1 MMSVVKWIVVAV
13 ALQLAAPYAYTFAR
27 HDFTV
32 CTGMTLDPRPYTP
45 TVNVRGARGRG
56 TLRLVPLDEFPTATL
71 QALADYYREKYDLD
85 VELAPSLDITAATYD
100 AQRQQLNADAL
111 IDRLETAHPQ
121 HPGEALVVIG
131 LVADDIYIPTFNW
144 RYALSYRRD
153 DRYAVVSSAR
163 MDYGCLGL
171 VTASSDRIYTRL
183 RKMVSKNVGILYYRL
198 PVSDDPRSV
207 LYGSIGGVQEFDRMT
222 DDF

>member
-1 MMSVVKWIVVAV
+1 
-13 ALQLAAPYAYTFAR
+13 
-27 HDFTV
+27 
-32 CTGMTLDPRPYTP
+32 
-45 TVNVRGARGRG
+45 VRGVRGRG
-56 TLRLVPLDEFPTATL
+56 TLRLVPLDDFPTATL
-71 QALADYYREKYDLD
+71 QALADYYREKYDLS
-85 VELAPSLDITAATYD
+85 VELAASLDITAATYD
-100 AQRQQLNADAL
+100 PQRRQLNADAL
-111 IDRLETAHPQ
+111 IDRLEAAHPQ
-121 HPGEALVVIG
+121 HPDETLVVIG
-131 LVADDIYIPTFNW
+131 LVADDIYIPTFKW

-171 VTASSDRIYTRL
+171 VTASSDRVYTRL

-207 LYGSIGGVQEFDRMT
+207 LYGNIGGVQEFDRMT